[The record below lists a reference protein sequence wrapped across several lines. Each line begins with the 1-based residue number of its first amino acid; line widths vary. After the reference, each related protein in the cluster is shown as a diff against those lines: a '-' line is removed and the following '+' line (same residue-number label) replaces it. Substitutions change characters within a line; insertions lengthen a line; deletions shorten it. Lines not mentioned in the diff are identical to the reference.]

1 MIPIHQFGFRERHS
15 TIEQVHR
22 ITDIIEKALE
32 DKMICSAVFLDAA
45 KAFDKVSHEGLLEKL
60 KLLFPKEYTEVLK
73 SYLSNRY
80 FRIKQG
86 SSYSQLKEINAG
98 IPQGSIL
105 GPVVYLLFTKDLPTP
120 SNCTIATF
128 ANDTAILTVAKN
140 ENDSTAFLQ
149 TAVDEV
155 LSWTKKN
162 RIHLNSS
169 KSVHVDFT
177 N

>member
-80 FRIKQG
+80 FRIK
-86 SSYSQLKEINAG
+86 
-98 IPQGSIL
+98 
-105 GPVVYLLFTKDLPTP
+105 
-120 SNCTIATF
+120 
-128 ANDTAILTVAKN
+128 
-140 ENDSTAFLQ
+140 
-149 TAVDEV
+149 
-155 LSWTKKN
+155 
-162 RIHLNSS
+162 
-169 KSVHVDFT
+169 
-177 N
+177 